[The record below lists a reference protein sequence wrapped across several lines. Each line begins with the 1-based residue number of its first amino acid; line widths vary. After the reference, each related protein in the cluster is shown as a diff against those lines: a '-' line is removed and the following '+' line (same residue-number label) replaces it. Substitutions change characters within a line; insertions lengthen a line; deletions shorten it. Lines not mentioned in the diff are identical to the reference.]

1 MVSRLITAWQLV
13 AKRSLA
19 HWRLL
24 SSVVIGV
31 LMASAIMAGTVIYY
45 DSLRGLALKN
55 TLSKLTSTET
65 DILVKADR
73 GPTSYR
79 EYEKVAAAMNGA
91 FDAHVAWLLKDRI
104 RGGKTATFFLTP
116 PGDEDHAGDDDAR
129 AYFAFLPRLTQHIT
143 LLPGGRLPQEQALN
157 TPGEPL
163 ELEAII
169 PAKAAD
175 EFGVGV
181 GDRLSAVP
189 HWDDAIP
196 YATVVISGIFD
207 REEPEEEFWD
217 LDDTIFRA
225 STLRTVRAIPFYIS
239 ENTFMEVLGAAFHNM
254 DSSYGWLLDVGL
266 SRVNAGNASSAQA
279 GIDLMEARLSTDL
292 LGYRQVTSLDE
303 ALADYDKRLFFSKIP
318 MFVILILMAVVILYY
333 VVTLSSLLVEQQS
346 GEIALLRSRGASSTQ
361 ILTVFVVEGA
371 TISILA
377 IIVAPLLAAIVI
389 GILGFTP
396 AFSDL
401 SSGERLPVSISGG
414 AYMMSALGGLL
425 SFGALIIPA
434 FRASR
439 IGVTRH
445 RQQTARPS
453 GQPFY
458 QRYYLDVMLLVLSV
472 ILFRQL
478 DEQGSVVATGVFGE
492 TTVDQILLAVP
503 ALILVAFG
511 LVLLR
516 LYPLTIRFLSGD
528 SPALLHLVVAGT
540 VLILAPSIAINQA
553 VNGDG
558 LMWLA
563 QVALLAALAGTY
575 RATSRTTRMS
585 LKAGGMTLQ
594 AGVIATILT
603 QGPALPLEQVFDPVL
618 IAIVPAQ
625 AAFILFKALSQRAPV
640 GVSMGLWQMA
650 RNPTHYARLS
660 LLLILMAGLGIL
672 AASFGGTLQRSFEER
687 ALYSTGAD
695 IRLEEIVLNV
705 RGRSRPVVESYEE
718 LPGVEQV
725 SPAYRRSGSDLSHLF
740 GESFVMLGIA
750 GESFKEVAW
759 FRDDFSDKPIEDLL
773 ASLAQPEPPQGIEL
787 PMNSTALGVRVRPD
801 RPHPSVV
808 VDARIRD
815 TNGRYFTYPLGSLAS
830 FDWQVLETQ
839 LDRPQGSR
847 RRPPLQPVQPLTLV
861 SLSVHEARGTSRLRA
876 GSMTIDEISVR
887 TIKAESLTVEPFDD
901 VAEWSVLS
909 VVPQA
914 FSDALQVSSVN
925 LNGDSGAARF
935 IWTAGTPLTS
945 RGIYHGPP
953 TSPLP
958 VLASEPFLSDTGH
971 SLGTEFQVSVGGH
984 RLPVRVVGSIDYF
997 PTLDTVNKRESF
1009 NRGRFLISD
1018 LPSLSNYTNLD
1029 ARSGEFRTTEI
1040 WLSTKTTGSER
1051 EQLLERLSEGVPFRI
1066 TKIHDRAAAQE
1077 ASQVDPLVDAGWR
1090 ALLVIAFSAVLLL
1103 SVLGFLV
1110 HAYVSFRTRETEF
1123 GLMRTIGFS
1132 MKQLITLVWLE
1143 QALVIAAGLALGTW
1157 VGRELGAT
1165 VMPFLSHDD
1174 QGIQVLPPFAMEVS
1188 WGALA
1193 ITYVAM
1199 ALVFA
1204 LITTGVIW
1212 FIRRISLRRIL
1223 RLGEM

>member
-1 MVSRLITAWQLV
+1 
-13 AKRSLA
+13 
-19 HWRLL
+19 
-24 SSVVIGV
+24 
-31 LMASAIMAGTVIYY
+31 MASAIMAGTVIYY

-73 GPTSYR
+73 GPTSYK

-91 FDAHVAWLLKDRI
+91 FDAHVAWMLRDSI

-116 PGDEDHAGDDDAR
+116 PGDEHLAGKGDAR
-129 AYFAFLPRLTQHIT
+129 AYFVFLPRLPQHIT
-143 LLPGGRLPQEQALN
+143 LLPGSRNPQEQALN
-157 TPGEPL
+157 TPGEPF

-169 PAKAAD
+169 PAEAAQ

-189 HWDDAIP
+189 HWQDVIP
-196 YATVVISGIFD
+196 YASVVISGIFD
-207 REEPEEEFWD
+207 REDTEEEFWQ

-239 ENTFMEVLGAAFHNM
+239 EKTFMEVLGAAFRDM
-254 DSSYGWLLDVGL
+254 DSSYGWLLDVGP
-266 SRVNAGNASSAQA
+266 SRLNAGNASSARV
-279 GIDLMEARLSTDL
+279 GIDLMQARLSTDL

-303 ALADYDKRLFFSKIP
+303 ALADYDKRLFFSKLP

-346 GEIALLRSRGASSTQ
+346 GEIALLRSRGASSVQ

-377 IIVAPLLAAIVI
+377 IIVAPLLAAFVI

-453 GQPFY
+453 GQSLY

-478 DEQGSVVATGVFGE
+478 NEQGSVVATEVFGE

-528 SPALLHLVVAGT
+528 SPVLLHLVVAGT
-540 VLILAPSIAINQA
+540 VLILAPSIAVNQA

-563 QVALLAALAGTY
+563 QMALLVALAGTY

-594 AGVIATILT
+594 GGVIASVLT
-603 QGPALPLEQVFDPVL
+603 LGPALPMEQVFDPIL
-618 IAIVPAQ
+618 IAVVPAQ
-625 AAFILFKALSQRAPV
+625 AAFILFMALSQRAPV
-640 GVSMGLWQMA
+640 GISMGLWQMA

-672 AASFGGTLQRSFEER
+672 AASFGGTLKRSFEER
-687 ALYSTGAD
+687 ALYSTGSD
-695 IRLEEIVLNV
+695 IRLEEIILNS
-705 RGRSRPVVESYEE
+705 RGRTLPVVASYEKM
-718 LPGVEQV
+718 PGVEKV
-725 SPAYRRSGSDLSHLF
+725 SPVYRRSGSDLSHLF
-740 GESFVMLGIA
+740 GESFVMLGMD
-750 GESFKEVAW
+750 GESFKEVAF
-759 FRDDFSDKPIEDLL
+759 FRDDFSDKPMEDLL

-787 PMNSTALGVRVRPD
+787 PMNSTAIRVRVRPD
-801 RPHPSVV
+801 RPHPTVV

-815 TNGRYFTYPLGSLAS
+815 ANGRYLTYPLGSLAS
-830 FDWQVLETQ
+830 FDWQVLESQ
-839 LDRPQGSR
+839 LDRPRGSR
-847 RRPPLQPVQPLTLV
+847 RQPLLPVHPLTLV
-861 SLSVHEARGTSRLRA
+861 SLSVHEARGTSTLRA
-876 GSMTIDEISVR
+876 GSMTIDEISVT

-914 FSDALQVSSVN
+914 FSDALQASSVN
-925 LNGDSGAARF
+925 LNGSSGAATF
-935 IWTAGTPLTS
+935 IWTEGTPLTS

-953 TSPLP
+953 ISPLP
-958 VLASEPFLSDTGH
+958 VLASEPFLSDTGY
-971 SLGTEFQVSVGGH
+971 GQDGEFQVSVGGH
-984 RLPVRVVGSIDYF
+984 RLLVRVVGSIDYF

-1018 LPSLSNYTNLD
+1018 LPSISTYANLD
-1029 ARSGEFRTTEI
+1029 ARSGEFRTNEI
-1040 WLSTKTTGSER
+1040 WLSTKTNGSER
-1051 EQLLERLSEGVPFRI
+1051 AQLLERLSDGVPFRI
-1066 TKIHDRAAAQE
+1066 TKIHDRAAALD

-1090 ALLVIAFSAVLLL
+1090 ALLFIAFSAVLLL

-1165 VMPFLSHDD
+1165 IMPFLSHDD
-1174 QGIQVLPPFAMEVS
+1174 EGIQVLPPYAMDVS

-1193 ITYVAM
+1193 ITYAAM